1 MWALLWVG
9 VLVTGSDPVSLG
21 AQALK
26 SAQQNALVA
35 EAAATETS
43 SDQVEA
49 ETMQQ
54 LVIAQGAESAASGS
68 YDTSRPYVPESKKA
82 VTEAEIAARK
92 AKEQAARAA
101 EAEAAMKQVAGDAA
115 EQAGVLV
122 MDMIKKEAAD
132 EAKKSADESKAWPA
146 KKAAATAG
154 NAAAAMEPFHL
165 MMLREQ
171 KISAID
177 YENAKKAMAA
187 AKDLNGKGQK
197 MAADAQALQAAGLI
211 YQANQ
216 LMQEAHGTM
225 SGAQSLQENAKKLYA
240 SASAAGGRAGYYVYA
255 AQQAAAAAV
264 SGTLFN
270 KPPAYPSFLQKPEA
284 ASPQTV
290 QAAA

>member
-9 VLVTGSDPVSLG
+9 VLVSGRKDPTLG
-21 AQALK
+21 DQALK

-68 YDTSRPYVPESKKA
+68 YDTSRTYVPDAKKA
-82 VTEAEIAARK
+82 VTEAAIAARK
-92 AKEQAARAA
+92 AAEQAVRAKD
-101 EAEAAMKQVAGDAA
+101 AEAAMKKVAGDAA
-115 EQAGVLV
+115 EAAGAMVL
-122 MDMIKKEAAD
+122 DMIKKEAAD
-132 EAKKSADESKAWPA
+132 EAKKAADESKDWAS
-146 KKAAATAG
+146 KKKNAQAA

-187 AKDLNGKGQK
+187 AKDLDGKGQK
-197 MAADAQALQAAGLI
+197 LAADAQALQAAGLI

-240 SASAAGGRAGYYVYA
+240 SASAAGGRAGYYVWA

-264 SGTLFN
+264 AGTLFN
-270 KPPAYPSFLQKPEA
+270 KPPAFPSFLQK
-284 ASPQTV
+284 S
-290 QAAA
+290 

>member
-1 MWALLWVG
+1 MLALLWVG
-9 VLVTGSDPVSLG
+9 VFVTGREDPVSLG

-43 SDQVEA
+43 SDQVES

-68 YDTSRPYVPESKKA
+68 YDTSRPYVPEAKKA

-92 AKEQAARAA
+92 AAEETGRAKD
-101 EAEAAMKQVAGDAA
+101 AEAAMKKVAGDAA
-115 EQAGVLV
+115 EEAGNMVIA
-122 MDMIKKEAAD
+122 MIKKEAAE
-132 EAKKSADESKAWPA
+132 EAKKAADESKDWA
-146 KKAAATAG
+146 KKKQDAQAA

-197 MAADAQALQAAGLI
+197 LAADAQALQAAGLI

-240 SASAAGGRAGYYVYA
+240 SASAAGGRAGYYVWA

-264 SGTLFN
+264 AGTLFN
-270 KPPAYPSFLQKPEA
+270 KPPAFPSFLQKSAPA
-284 ASPQTV
+284 L